1 MHISCFSCIYN
12 IIYIIII
19 KHGDDLCLF
28 MAMSCRDFL
37 ASSGEVKLG
46 DFGLCKVM
54 PWRPWSP
61 PQGDSLMLY
70 RSYRLSYM
78 YIACIVIYIIL
89 YNNITIYYGHI
100 VLLYNIH
107 FRYVPNT

>member
-1 MHISCFSCIYN
+1 MHIDAYSIYN
-12 IIYIIII
+12 IIYIDIIII

-61 PQGDSLMLY
+61 QGDSLMLY

-78 YIACIVIYIIL
+78 
-89 YNNITIYYGHI
+89 
-100 VLLYNIH
+100 
-107 FRYVPNT
+107 